1 MVDISQNCYYKCI
14 IMTFAIVKEVIFF
27 LQTNKLS
34 YVFLCQIVII
44 LTVTKLVYHN
54 TTVLDFVRQ
63 DKSE

>member
-1 MVDISQNCYYKCI
+1 
-14 IMTFAIVKEVIFF
+14 MTFAIAKEVIFF

-44 LTVTKLVYHN
+44 LIATKLVYHN
-54 TTVLDFVRQ
+54 TAVLDFVRQ